1 MNEQL
6 FQAGAKKILGLIG
19 YISGLIA
26 ITIGTYLII
35 SNHQTWLDYVPLIT
49 CGFVVLYLAD
59 IMQAS
64 HNKMDML
71 LRIIKHQEFLFK
83 QILSPEKP
91 KTPPQTHNVTFMTPE
106 ELIKTFNIL
115 GDEFQKIID
124 EQEKNSFN
132 NLSIDEL
139 NKMMNEALN
148 KEDYDKAAF
157 LRDIIEERQKNNNQ

>member
-1 MNEQL
+1 MNEQF
-6 FQAGAKKILGLIG
+6 FQASAKKILGLIG
-19 YISGLIA
+19 YVSGLIA

-71 LRIIKHQEFLFK
+71 LRIIKHQEYLFK
-83 QILSPEKP
+83 QTLSSEKTQ
-91 KTPPQTHNVTFMTPE
+91 TPPKTHNVTFMTPE
-106 ELIKTFNIL
+106 ELVNTFNVL
-115 GDEFQKIID
+115 GKEFQKIID
-124 EQEKNSFN
+124 DQEKQSFDK
-132 NLSIDEL
+132 LSIDEL
-139 NKMMNEALN
+139 NKMMDEALN

-157 LRDIIEERQKNNNQ
+157 LRDIIEERQKNNND